1 MSTIRKDDESN
12 KVTVSIG
19 ELINDQGPF
28 FLFERLYI
36 IIITSCRT
44 KLCITVILLPVSL
57 SVMFVGVSA
66 ISLFRSMFSSAL
78 LKSILF

>member
-36 IIITSCRT
+36 IIITSC
-44 KLCITVILLPVSL
+44 IQNY
-57 SVMFVGVSA
+57 A
-66 ISLFRSMFSSAL
+66 
-78 LKSILF
+78 